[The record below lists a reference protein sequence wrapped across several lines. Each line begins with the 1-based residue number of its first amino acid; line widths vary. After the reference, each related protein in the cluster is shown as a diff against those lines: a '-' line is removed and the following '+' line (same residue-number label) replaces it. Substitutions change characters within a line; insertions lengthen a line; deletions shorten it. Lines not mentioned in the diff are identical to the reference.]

1 MIEVD
6 FVIKVHEILI
16 NEFGGTHG
24 IRDLKS
30 LKSALGRPFASF
42 DQQELYPSIFD
53 KAAAL
58 IESLISN
65 LIGSQKTGQK
75 LKVRKMSI
83 NLKNLS
89 NEKNQK
95 KTLSRI

>member
-1 MIEVD
+1 MKLFEMI
-6 FVIKVHEILI
+6 LQ
-16 NEFGGTHG
+16 
-24 IRDLKS
+24 KS
-30 LKSALGRPFASF
+30 IVSYMFL
-42 DQQELYPSIFD
+42 
-53 KAAAL
+53 
-58 IESLISN
+58 

-95 KTLSRI
+95 KTFSRI